1 MFKVGLDLG
10 YGYVN
15 SNIPAQYSNAVL
27 VFYKVLQK
35 LFSFLLL
42 KIYKKLKSVPATTA
56 GIKGIFALNLR
67 RAREY
72 RRKIKEENKRISHIL
87 KPA

>member
-1 MFKVGLDLG
+1 M
-10 YGYVN
+10 
-15 SNIPAQYSNAVL
+15 
-27 VFYKVLQK
+27 
-35 LFSFLLL
+35 